1 MVVIK
6 ELDEKEFHNY
16 IGNAEIP
23 KQSLLEQ
30 IDKAQGERRR
40 KIIQVET
47 EDTASTKAGFDL
59 EDLSPSER
67 FMFGVLDLLQYLI
80 PLVFV
85 HAGLNIL
92 VRKQY
97 GQETPFGE
105 VAGEALITIPVMS
118 MIHLLGHPNNGKRW
132 FRIMAFFFSVSI
144 GMYLIYTS
152 FEESYYMVM
161 ARAPPLGTIW
171 IWLLLEMDWDWCA
184 GVLVVLGAFMY
195 KKDYHF

>member
-6 ELDEKEFHNY
+6 ELDEKEFQDY
-16 IGNAEIP
+16 VGTAEIP
-23 KQSLLEQ
+23 KESLLEQ
-30 IDKAQGERRR
+30 INKAQGERRR
-40 KIIQVET
+40 KIALERSEKPV
-47 EDTASTKAGFDL
+47 SSNAGFDL

-97 GQETPFGE
+97 GQETPFTE
-105 VAGEALITIPVMS
+105 VASEAMITIPVMS
-118 MIHLLGHPNNGKRW
+118 MIHLLGHPNNDKRW

-152 FEESYYMVM
+152 FEESYYMIM

-184 GVLVVLGAFMY
+184 GVLVVLAAFMY
-195 KKDYHF
+195 KKGYHF